1 MTMVVTPGHD
11 SFLTPFSNVMIES
24 GGAVTTMDNVPT
36 APEKF
41 TVAVAGDAPQAA
53 RTSPPTAPAI
63 ADLTPNWNAS
73 SEWAGAGR
81 LGDAP
86 KGSRGSPRRLK
97 VVGAARVRLS
107 AGAHTTACSSARRRA
122 PHVDACGA
130 GDETRTRDLLL
141 GKQMLYQLRYS
152 RSRQAVESIASVA
165 GRLGYPAGA

>member
-1 MTMVVTPGHD
+1 MTMVVTPGND

-53 RTSPPTAPAI
+53 RPSRPTAPAI
-63 ADLTPNWNAS
+63 ADWPPNWNAS
-73 SEWAGAGR
+73 SELAGGGR

-97 VVGAARVRLS
+97 VVGGARGRLCL
-107 AGAHTTACSSARRRA
+107 GGPRRL
-122 PHVDACGA
+122 C
-130 GDETRTRDLLL
+130 LLL
-141 GKQMLYQLRYS
+141 CRRG
-152 RSRQAVESIASVA
+152 
-165 GRLGYPAGA
+165 P